1 MLRHSSTRFLSM
13 AAAVFCLL
21 VLFVTDMSFAQGES
35 SGKRVLVGFKGE
47 KGRQIAQQ
55 RRNIVSNYGG
65 KVHHSFHIIPAVSA
79 RLSEKALARLK
90 EHPQVAYIEDDV
102 IMRAEAQTTPW
113 GINKIDAPTA
123 WGTSRGAGVHVA
135 ILDTGIDY
143 DHPDLDD
150 NIDGGVYFVGLINDG
165 STNPLHWDDVRGH
178 GTHCAGT
185 VAAEDNTIG
194 VVGVAPEARLHAVK
208 VLNDSGS
215 GSTSD
220 VVQGIEWCVD
230 NNIDIASMSFG
241 GSSTAS
247 LQSACNA
254 ANSAG
259 VLLVSSAGNGYGG
272 PVGYP
277 AAYNSVIAV
286 SATDSSDVI
295 AGLSST
301 GPQVELAAPGV
312 NVISTVPGGTYAS
325 KQGTSMACPHVS
337 GVAALVMAAGIADVR
352 TQLRITAVDLGAPGK
367 DNYYGYG
374 RVDAAAAVED
384 PGFDLSGLV
393 YMPQDA
399 PDLGYS
405 VEEGDLVYFN
415 SFDFVQSLN
424 TATGGW
430 SIHMPTDWVYF
441 DWPFYYELVPGTP
454 GILWFAIPPA
464 GGIGVYHFSTS
475 QWEVLP
481 QIIPW

>member
-1 MLRHSSTRFLSM
+1 MLRRSSTRFLSM

-21 VLFVTDMSFAQGES
+21 VLFVTDTSFAQGKS

-55 RRNIVSNYGG
+55 RRNIVNNYGG
-65 KVHHSFHIIPAVSA
+65 KIHHSFHIIPVVSA
-79 RLSEKALARLK
+79 RLSEQALARLK
-90 EHPQVAYIEDDV
+90 EHPQVAYIEDDT
-102 IMRAEAQTTPW
+102 IMHAVAQDTPW
-113 GINKIDAPTA
+113 GVNKIDAPTA

-150 NIDGGVYFVGLINDG
+150 NIDGGVYFVGLTNDG
-165 STNPLHWDDVRGH
+165 STNPLHWNDVYSH

-194 VVGVAPEARLHAVK
+194 VIGVAPEARLHGVK
-208 VLNDSGS
+208 VLNDSGN

-230 NNIDIASMSFG
+230 NNIDVASMSFSG
-241 GSSTAS
+241 DSTAS
-247 LQSACNA
+247 MQSACNA

-259 VLLVSSAGNGYGG
+259 VLLVASAGNGYGSA
-272 PVGYP
+272 VGYP

-295 AGLSST
+295 AGLSSK

-337 GVAALVMAAGIADVR
+337 GVAALVIAAGITDVR
-352 TQLRITAVDLGAPGK
+352 TQLQITAVDLGAPGK
-367 DNYYGYG
+367 DIYYGYG

-384 PGFDLSGLV
+384 PGEFDLYGLV
-393 YMPQDA
+393 FMPPDA

-405 VEEGDLVYFN
+405 LDEADFVYFY
-415 SFDFVQSLN
+415 SFDFVQSYN
-424 TATGGW
+424 TSTGGW
-430 SIHMPTDWVYF
+430 SIHIPTDWVYF
-441 DWPFYYELVPGTP
+441 DWPFYYESDP
-454 GILWFAIPPA
+454 GILWYAYPPA
-464 GGIGVYHFSTS
+464 GGLWVYHFSTS
-475 QWEVLP
+475 QWELLP
-481 QIIPW
+481 RIIPW